1 MITATNITSTSQ
13 TDVYVSA
20 GESGI
25 TTLIICNHHASTD
38 AVVDVWV
45 VPSGATLS
53 SAHQILKSMTIVA
66 ADTFVMDMEKLM
78 LDGGDKVVIQ
88 SDQAN
93 VVNSVISS
101 MAVS

>member
-25 TTLIICNHHASTD
+25 TTLIICNHASTD

-45 VPSGATLS
+45 VPSGATLGP
-53 SAHQILKSMTIVA
+53 AHQILKSMTIVA